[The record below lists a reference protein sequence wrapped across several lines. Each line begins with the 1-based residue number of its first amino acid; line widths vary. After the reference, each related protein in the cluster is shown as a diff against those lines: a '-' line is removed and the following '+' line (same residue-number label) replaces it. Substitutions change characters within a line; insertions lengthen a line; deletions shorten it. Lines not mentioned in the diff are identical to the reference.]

1 MSIRK
6 SDRIISVEH
15 VSKYFGEK
23 AVLNDVNLQVRK
35 GEFVTILG
43 PSGCGKTTLL
53 RLIAGF
59 QTASEGVITM
69 SGKEITQT
77 PPHKRPVNTVFQKY
91 ALFPHL
97 NVYNNIA
104 FGLKLKKLP
113 KAEIEKKV
121 KELKDSDPKLKRV
134 FPIFV
139 EGDEDEGEKPYY
151 IGYFKQPPFPTFS
164 KYLSLS
170 QKDQAGAM
178 RELAKDCFVDGD
190 KELIKDDSLFIYGL
204 MPHLAQ
210 IIELR
215 KGKLVN
221 LSKAGK

>member
-1 MSIRK
+1 M
-6 SDRIISVEH
+6 E
-15 VSKYFGEK
+15 
-23 AVLNDVNLQVRK
+23 NVNEDLFLP
-35 GEFVTILG
+35 EDI
-43 PSGCGKTTLL
+43 
-53 RLIAGF
+53 
-59 QTASEGVITM
+59 QT
-69 SGKEITQT
+69 
-77 PPHKRPVNTVFQKY
+77 
-91 ALFPHL
+91 
-97 NVYNNIA
+97 
-104 FGLKLKKLP
+104 
-113 KAEIEKKV
+113 EIEKKV

-178 RELAKDCFVDGD
+178 RELAKDCFVD
-190 KELIKDDSLFIYGL
+190 DSLFIYGL

>member
-1 MSIRK
+1 M
-6 SDRIISVEH
+6 E
-15 VSKYFGEK
+15 
-23 AVLNDVNLQVRK
+23 NVNEDLFLP
-35 GEFVTILG
+35 EDI
-43 PSGCGKTTLL
+43 
-53 RLIAGF
+53 
-59 QTASEGVITM
+59 QT
-69 SGKEITQT
+69 
-77 PPHKRPVNTVFQKY
+77 
-91 ALFPHL
+91 
-97 NVYNNIA
+97 
-104 FGLKLKKLP
+104 
-113 KAEIEKKV
+113 EIEKKV

-139 EGDEDEGEKPYY
+139 EGDEDEGEK
-151 IGYFKQPPFPTFS
+151 PPFPTFS

>member
-1 MSIRK
+1 M
-6 SDRIISVEH
+6 E
-15 VSKYFGEK
+15 
-23 AVLNDVNLQVRK
+23 NVNEDFFLP
-35 GEFVTILG
+35 EDI
-43 PSGCGKTTLL
+43 
-53 RLIAGF
+53 
-59 QTASEGVITM
+59 QT
-69 SGKEITQT
+69 
-77 PPHKRPVNTVFQKY
+77 
-91 ALFPHL
+91 
-97 NVYNNIA
+97 
-104 FGLKLKKLP
+104 
-113 KAEIEKKV
+113 EIEKKV

-151 IGYFKQPPFPTFS
+151 IGYFKQ
-164 KYLSLS
+164 LSLS